1 MAMSEDLG
9 LLNLVVSPIL
19 ERVAQEDRLNDD
31 QPPKQK
37 TLKSKLAKKPED
49 SIPQDEPDEP
59 DGANDLMSSN
69 HIDLR
74 I

>member
-1 MAMSEDLG
+1 MSDEFG

-19 ERVAQEDRLNDD
+19 ERVVQEDRLSGDSPRRQRN
-31 QPPKQK
+31 
-37 TLKSKLAKKPED
+37 LKSRLAKKTED
-49 SIPQDEPDEP
+49 SSPSNETE
-59 DGANDLMSSN
+59 GANDSMSSN

>member
-1 MAMSEDLG
+1 MSDDFG

-19 ERVAQEDRLNDD
+19 ERVVQEDRLSGDSPRR
-31 QPPKQK
+31 QR
-37 TLKSKLAKKPED
+37 TLKSKLAKKTED
-49 SIPQDEPDEP
+49 SSPSNETE
-59 DGANDLMSSN
+59 GANDSMSSN

>member
-1 MAMSEDLG
+1 MSDEIG

-19 ERVAQEDRLNDD
+19 ERVVQEDRLGGN
-31 QPPKQK
+31 PPRRQR
-37 TLKSKLAKKPED
+37 TLKSECAKKAED
-49 SIPQDEPDEP
+49 SMPPDEP
-59 DGANDLMSSN
+59 EGANDSMSSN

>member
-1 MAMSEDLG
+1 MSEDLG
-9 LLNLVVSPIL
+9 LLNLVASPIL

-31 QPPKQK
+31 QQPKQK

-49 SIPQDEPDEP
+49 SVPQDESDEP